1 MAWQYK
7 DINLTKKRTSEVW
20 KKKLTSVFRLHGIKR
35 KKIEFV
41 LLSILNKRRG
51 LELCQKQSGI
61 RVTLMKVKI
70 INNNYTLSWDKILA

>member
-1 MAWQYK
+1 MAVQGYK
-7 DINLTKKRTSEVW
+7 FNKEKNIWGLE
-20 KKKLTSVFRLHGIKR
+20 KKLTSVFRLHGIKR
-35 KKIEFV
+35 KKIEFIP
-41 LLSILNKRRG
+41 LSILNKRRG